1 MTVNESECKL
11 MMKEG
16 TRERYGEEERYL
28 NLLMEIAGFGV
39 GDQFRAPDAS
49 QDKSEIRQYAATVRK
64 RKT

>member
-1 MTVNESECKL
+1 

-16 TRERYGEEERYL
+16 THERYGEEERYL

-64 RKT
+64 RET